1 VDKPG
6 GWRWNIHL
14 ETWKAMQPL
23 TGLTVVSIEV
33 AVAAPFAAR
42 QLADLGA
49 RVIKIER
56 PEVGDFARSYD
67 DKAHGLASH
76 FAWTNRSKES
86 LTLDLKQE
94 AGGKILEALLAKA
107 DIFLHNAAPGAVDR
121 LGFSAERLRQ
131 AYPRLIICS
140 ISGYGTTGPYR
151 DKKAYDLLL
160 QAEAGLLSI
169 TGTADTPS
177 KAGIS
182 IADIAA
188 GMYAYSGILTALL
201 ARQQTGQGQIIE
213 VSMLEALAE
222 WMGYPLYYT
231 LGGTPPARHGASH
244 AAIAPYGPFATGD
257 GGTIVLGIQNER
269 EWQQF
274 CQTVLQRPELAS
286 DSRFSG
292 NGQRINNRAA
302 LHEAIDTAFAHLTLD
317 QVMTRL
323 EQAGIAN
330 GQMRTLQGLLDH
342 PQLTARQR
350 WREVDSSV
358 GKLPALLPA
367 ATFSAV
373 EPRFDPIPAL
383 GEHTH
388 AILSELGYDGAEIE
402 RLRVE
407 KVL

>member
-1 VDKPG
+1 
-6 GWRWNIHL
+6 
-14 ETWKAMQPL
+14 MQPL
-23 TGLTVVSIEV
+23 AGITVVSIEV

-56 PEVGDFARSYD
+56 PDVGDFARGYD

-76 FAWTNRSKES
+76 FVWTNRSKES
-86 LTLDLKQE
+86 LTLDLKQK
-94 AGGKILEALLAKA
+94 AGCQILEQLLAKA
-107 DIFLHNAAPGAVDR
+107 DVFLHNAAPGAVDR
-121 LGFSAERLRQ
+121 LGFAVERLRT

-169 TGTADTPS
+169 TGTAETPA

-188 GMYAYSGILTALL
+188 GMYAYSGIQTALL
-201 ARQQTGQGQIIE
+201 ARHQTGQGQVIE

-231 LGGTPPARHGASH
+231 LGGAPPARNGASH

-274 CQTVLQRPELAS
+274 CQIVLQQPALAT
-286 DSRFSG
+286 DEHFTG
-292 NGQRINNRAA
+292 NGQRVKHRPA
-302 LHEAIDTAFAHLTLD
+302 LHAAIDAVFSQLTLTE
-317 QVMTRL
+317 VVARL
-323 EQAGIAN
+323 EAAGIAN
-330 GQMRTLQGLLDH
+330 GEMRTMRGLIDH
-342 PQLTARQR
+342 PQLAARHR
-350 WREVDSSV
+350 WQEVDSPV

-367 ATFSAV
+367 ATLSDG

-383 GEHTH
+383 GEHTE
-388 AILSELGYDGAEIE
+388 AILTELGYGAAEIE
-402 RLRVE
+402 TLRTA
-407 KVL
+407 KVI

>member
-1 VDKPG
+1 
-6 GWRWNIHL
+6 
-14 ETWKAMQPL
+14 MQPL
-23 TGLTVVSIEV
+23 AGITVASMEV

-56 PEVGDFARSYD
+56 PEVGDFARGYD

-76 FAWTNRSKES
+76 FVWTNRSKES
-86 LTLDLKQE
+86 LTLDLKQA
-94 AGGKILEALLAKA
+94 AGAKILEQLLAKA

-121 LGFSAERLRQ
+121 LGFAAERLHR
-131 AYPRLIICS
+131 AYPRLIVCS

-169 TGTADTPS
+169 TGTAETPV

-188 GMYAYSGILTALL
+188 GMYAYSGILAALL
-201 ARQQTGQGQIIE
+201 ARERTGQGQVIE

-231 LGGTPPARHGASH
+231 LGGSPPARNGASH

-269 EWQQF
+269 EWRHF
-274 CQTVLQRPELAS
+274 CQIVLQRPELA
-286 DSRFSG
+286 DDERFNS
-292 NGQRINNRAA
+292 NWQRVTHRQA
-302 LHEAIDTAFAHLTLD
+302 LHQAIDERFAHLTVGE
-317 QVMTRL
+317 VMARL
-323 EQAGIAN
+323 GQAGIAN
-330 GQMRTLQGLLDH
+330 GEMRSVQGLLEH
-342 PQLTARQR
+342 PQLAARQR
-350 WREVDSSV
+350 WRQVDSPV
-358 GKLPALLPA
+358 GRLPALLPA
-367 ATFSAV
+367 ATFSEV

-383 GEHTH
+383 GQHTE
-388 AILSELGYDGAEIE
+388 AILRELGYDAASIE
-402 RLRVE
+402 QLCAE
-407 KVL
+407 KVV